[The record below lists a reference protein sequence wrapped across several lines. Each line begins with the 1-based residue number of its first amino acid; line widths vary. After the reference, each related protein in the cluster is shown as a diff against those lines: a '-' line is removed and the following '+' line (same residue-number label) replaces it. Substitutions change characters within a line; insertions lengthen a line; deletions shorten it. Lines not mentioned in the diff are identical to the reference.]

1 MSDTSN
7 LSFDRM
13 RGMLMRAAEIRD
25 SEQQQIFDSLDEIHA
40 RLAALDAIGT
50 VRKKLTEIPDRTE
63 LNVLA
68 ERLDETV
75 TKLDNQEVILG
86 AITRAIESLPD
97 KLAKPIAQLDG
108 RLDGMGGR
116 LEGVSGRMDGLDD
129 RLGGLHKRL
138 DDLDNRL
145 DRHEMR
151 LDAMPNA
158 VSSPIKERI
167 EGVERQVREQID
179 AAVGS
184 FEETGEGLRN
194 LLGDTSVGLHR
205 RLEELAQRPAVDP
218 TPGFEAL
225 TERLE
230 ALSARLEEVGSRLDT
245 VESGLDGK
253 LSDLDGSVKER
264 VGKLGGSLK
273 DRIGELD
280 GAVSERLGEL
290 DGSVQSRIGE
300 LASGVEEKLDGFD
313 TRLEKLSG
321 DVDGRFDSLSE
332 GVDARLA
339 KLTES
344 VDTRFDKLSGDV
356 DDRLSGLDAVLRDR
370 PDTSSVTEL
379 VTRANADSERRNASQ
394 LDEAMATF
402 AELIM
407 GRGGQYAQ
415 QTPPPPPRPAQR
427 RSRSKVAVKSQNGA
441 SAADLVS
448 DDPDD

>member
-13 RGMLMRAAEIRD
+13 RGMLTRAAEIRD

-50 VRKKLTEIPDRTE
+50 VRKKLTELPDRTE

-75 TKLDNQEVILG
+75 NKLDNQEIVLG

-108 RLDGMGGR
+108 RLEGMGGR

-158 VSSPIKERI
+158 VAAPIKERV
-167 EGVERQVREQID
+167 EGVERQVKEQLD

-218 TPGFEAL
+218 TPAFDAL
-225 TERLE
+225 AERLE
-230 ALSARLEEVGSRLDT
+230 ALAARLDS

-273 DRIGELD
+273 DR
-280 GAVSERLGEL
+280 LGEL
-290 DGSVQSRIGE
+290 DGTVSER
-300 LASGVEEKLDGFD
+300 LTGFD
-313 TRLEKLSG
+313 EHLAKFSG
-321 DVDGRFDSLSE
+321 DVDGRFD
-332 GVDARLA
+332 

-344 VDTRFDKLSGDV
+344 VATRLDKLTGDVDTRLDKLSGDV
-356 DDRLSGLDAVLRDR
+356 DDRLSGIDAVLRDR
-370 PDTSSVTEL
+370 PDTGSVTDL

-407 GRGGQYAQ
+407 GRSGQYAQ
-415 QTPPPPPRPAQR
+415 QAPPPPPSPAQR
-427 RSRSKVAVKSQNGA
+427 RGRQKVAVKSQNGA
-441 SAADLVS
+441 APAELVG

>member
-50 VRKKLTEIPDRTE
+50 VRKKLTELPDRTE

-75 TKLDNQEVILG
+75 SKLDNTEIVLG

-158 VSSPIKERI
+158 VASPIKERI
-167 EGVERQVREQID
+167 DGVERQVREQLD
-179 AAVGS
+179 AAVHS

-205 RLEELAQRPAVDP
+205 RLEDLAQRPAVDP
-218 TPGFEAL
+218 TPAFDAL

-230 ALSARLEEVGSRLDT
+230 ALSARLEEVGTRLDS

-253 LSDLDGSVKER
+253 LTDLDGSVKER

-273 DRIGELD
+273 DR
-280 GAVSERLGEL
+280 LGEL
-290 DGSVQSRIGE
+290 DGSVTERLTSLSEAVDGRFDALGE
-300 LASGVEEKLDGFD
+300 SVDGKLDKLTGDVDTRLDKLTGEVD
-313 TRLEKLSG
+313 TRLEKLTG
-321 DVDGRFDSLSE
+321 DVSTLSA
-332 GVDARLA
+332 G
-339 KLTES
+339 
-344 VDTRFDKLSGDV
+344 V
-356 DDRLSGLDAVLRDR
+356 DDRLAGLDTVLRDR
-370 PDTSSVTEL
+370 PDTGAVTDL
-379 VTRANADSERRNASQ
+379 VTKANAESERRNASQ

-415 QTPPPPPRPAQR
+415 QAPPPPPRPAQR
-427 RSRSKVAVKSQNGA
+427 RGRAKVAVKSQNGA
-441 SAADLVS
+441 SAADLVG

>member
-50 VRKKLTEIPDRTE
+50 VRKKLTELPDRTE

-75 TKLDNQEVILG
+75 SKLDNTEIVLG

-158 VSSPIKERI
+158 VASPIKERVD
-167 EGVERQVREQID
+167 GVERQVREQLD
-179 AAVGS
+179 AAVHS

-205 RLEELAQRPAVDP
+205 RLEDLAQRPAVDP
-218 TPGFEAL
+218 APAFDAL

-230 ALSARLEEVGSRLDT
+230 ALSARLEEVGTRLDS

-253 LSDLDGSVKER
+253 LTDLDGSVKER

-273 DRIGELD
+273 DR
-280 GAVSERLGEL
+280 LGEL
-290 DGSVQSRIGE
+290 DGSVTERLSSLSEAVDGRFDALGE
-300 LASGVEEKLDGFD
+300 SVDGKLDKLTGD
-313 TRLEKLSG
+313 VDGRLDKLTGEVDSRLEKLSG
-321 DVDGRFDSLSE
+321 DVSTLSA
-332 GVDARLA
+332 G
-339 KLTES
+339 
-344 VDTRFDKLSGDV
+344 V
-356 DDRLSGLDAVLRDR
+356 DDRLAGLDTVLRDR
-370 PDTSSVTEL
+370 PDTGSVTDL
-379 VTRANADSERRNASQ
+379 VTKANAESERRNASQ

-415 QTPPPPPRPAQR
+415 QAPP
-427 RSRSKVAVKSQNGA
+427 
-441 SAADLVS
+441 
-448 DDPDD
+448 